1 MARTCQPPLS
11 PDKSDR
17 RQQLPH
23 LGRSY
28 LQYKETVPK
37 ALKMFA
43 LVDCNNF
50 YCSCERVFNPALR
63 DKPVVVLS
71 NNDGCIIARS
81 NEAKALGIKM
91 GEPFFKIRQTLE
103 EQKVAVFSSN
113 YALYGDMSHRVMS
126 LLSEFT
132 PDITIYSIDEAFLQ
146 LPTAEHDPTFSIEE
160 YGKKIV
166 RTVTKGTG
174 IPVTIGIAPTKTLAK
189 IASHFGKQYAGY
201 KNVCLIDTE
210 EKRAKALQLTPIH
223 EVWGIG
229 RRLSPQLAYYG
240 IRTAWDLTQK
250 SEQWVRRNFSVTLA
264 RTWKEL
270 QGDSCIDIEELPH
283 SKSIC
288 TSRSFPEKG
297 ISELPL
303 LEEAV
308 ANFAASCSRKL
319 KQQYTACYGMTIF
332 AYTSRFPTSGHPY
345 QLSQTCSFSVATS
358 DRQEI
363 VSRAVE
369 VLRQHWPDDI
379 TPFIKKAG
387 VIVWGIIP
395 DTAIQAQ
402 LFDPIDRGKQ
412 MALSKAIEEINRKN
426 GHNMVRIAVQG
437 YDKRWHLKCERISK
451 RYTTDID
458 DIIEIKL

>member
-1 MARTCQPPLS
+1 
-11 PDKSDR
+11 
-17 RQQLPH
+17 
-23 LGRSY
+23 
-28 LQYKETVPK
+28 
-37 ALKMFA
+37 MFA

-146 LPTAEHDPTFSIEE
+146 LPIAEHDPTFSIEE

-319 KQQYTACYGMTIF
+319 KQQRTACYGMTIF

-387 VIVWGIIP
+387 VIAWGIIP

-426 GHNMVRIAVQG
+426 GHNMVRFAVQG

>member
-1 MARTCQPPLS
+1 
-11 PDKSDR
+11 
-17 RQQLPH
+17 
-23 LGRSY
+23 
-28 LQYKETVPK
+28 
-37 ALKMFA
+37 MFA

-113 YALYGDMSHRVMS
+113 YALYGDMSQRVMS

-146 LPTAEHDPTFSIEE
+146 LPIAEHDPTFSIEE

-319 KQQYTACYGMTIF
+319 KQQRTACYGMTIF

-387 VIVWGIIP
+387 VIAWGIIP

>member
-1 MARTCQPPLS
+1 
-11 PDKSDR
+11 
-17 RQQLPH
+17 
-23 LGRSY
+23 
-28 LQYKETVPK
+28 
-37 ALKMFA
+37 MFA
-43 LVDCNNF
+43 LVDCNNY

-146 LPTAEHDPTFSIEE
+146 LPIAEHDPTFSIEE

-319 KQQYTACYGMTIF
+319 KQQRTACYGMTIF

-387 VIVWGIIP
+387 VIAWGIIP

>member
-1 MARTCQPPLS
+1 
-11 PDKSDR
+11 
-17 RQQLPH
+17 
-23 LGRSY
+23 
-28 LQYKETVPK
+28 
-37 ALKMFA
+37 MFA

-146 LPTAEHDPTFSIEE
+146 LPIAEHDPTFSIEE

-210 EKRAKALQLTPIH
+210 EKRTKALQLTPIH

-319 KQQYTACYGMTIF
+319 KQQRTACYGMTIF

-387 VIVWGIIP
+387 VIAWGIIP

>member
-1 MARTCQPPLS
+1 
-11 PDKSDR
+11 
-17 RQQLPH
+17 
-23 LGRSY
+23 
-28 LQYKETVPK
+28 
-37 ALKMFA
+37 MFA

-223 EVWGIG
+223 KVWGIG

-250 SEQWVRRNFSVTLA
+250 NEQWVRRNFSVTLA

-297 ISELPL
+297 ICELPL

-319 KQQYTACYGMTIF
+319 KQQHTACYGMTIF

-369 VLRQHWPDDI
+369 VLRQHWPDNI

>member
-1 MARTCQPPLS
+1 
-11 PDKSDR
+11 
-17 RQQLPH
+17 
-23 LGRSY
+23 
-28 LQYKETVPK
+28 
-37 ALKMFA
+37 MFA

-103 EQKVAVFSSN
+103 EQKAAVFSSN

-319 KQQYTACYGMTIF
+319 KQQRTACYGMTIF

-387 VIVWGIIP
+387 VIAWGIIP

>member
-1 MARTCQPPLS
+1 
-11 PDKSDR
+11 
-17 RQQLPH
+17 
-23 LGRSY
+23 
-28 LQYKETVPK
+28 
-37 ALKMFA
+37 MFA

-146 LPTAEHDPTFSIEE
+146 LPIAEHDPTFSIEE

-250 SEQWVRRNFSVTLA
+250 NEQWVRRNFSVTLA

-319 KQQYTACYGMTIF
+319 KQQRTACYGMTIF

-387 VIVWGIIP
+387 VIAWGIIP

-451 RYTTDID
+451 QYTTDID

>member
-1 MARTCQPPLS
+1 
-11 PDKSDR
+11 
-17 RQQLPH
+17 
-23 LGRSY
+23 
-28 LQYKETVPK
+28 
-37 ALKMFA
+37 MFA

-126 LLSEFT
+126 LLSEFI

-146 LPTAEHDPTFSIEE
+146 LPIAEHDPTFSIEE

-319 KQQYTACYGMTIF
+319 KQQRTACYGMTIF

-387 VIVWGIIP
+387 VIAWGIIP

>member
-1 MARTCQPPLS
+1 
-11 PDKSDR
+11 
-17 RQQLPH
+17 
-23 LGRSY
+23 
-28 LQYKETVPK
+28 
-37 ALKMFA
+37 MFG

-50 YCSCERVFNPALR
+50 YCSCERVFNPGLR
-63 DKPVVVLS
+63 TQPVVVLS

-146 LPTAEHDPTFSIEE
+146 LPIAEHDPTFSIEE

-319 KQQYTACYGMTIF
+319 KQQRTACYGMTIF

-387 VIVWGIIP
+387 VIAWGIIP

>member
-1 MARTCQPPLS
+1 
-11 PDKSDR
+11 
-17 RQQLPH
+17 
-23 LGRSY
+23 
-28 LQYKETVPK
+28 
-37 ALKMFA
+37 MFA

-81 NEAKALGIKM
+81 TEAKALGIKM

-146 LPTAEHDPTFSIEE
+146 LPIAEHDPTFSIEE

-319 KQQYTACYGMTIF
+319 KQQRTACYGMTIF

-387 VIVWGIIP
+387 VIAWGIIP

>member
-1 MARTCQPPLS
+1 
-11 PDKSDR
+11 
-17 RQQLPH
+17 
-23 LGRSY
+23 
-28 LQYKETVPK
+28 
-37 ALKMFA
+37 MFA

-71 NNDGCIIARS
+71 NNDGRIIARS

-229 RRLSPQLAYYG
+229 RRLSSQLAYYG

-319 KQQYTACYGMTIF
+319 KQQHTACYGMTIF

-402 LFDPIDRGKQ
+402 LFDPIDRSKQ

>member
-1 MARTCQPPLS
+1 
-11 PDKSDR
+11 
-17 RQQLPH
+17 
-23 LGRSY
+23 
-28 LQYKETVPK
+28 
-37 ALKMFA
+37 MFA

-146 LPTAEHDPTFSIEE
+146 LPIAEHDPTFSIEE

-319 KQQYTACYGMTIF
+319 KQQRTACYGMTIF
-332 AYTSRFPTSGHPY
+332 AYTSRFPTSGYPY

-387 VIVWGIIP
+387 VIAWGIIP

>member
-1 MARTCQPPLS
+1 
-11 PDKSDR
+11 
-17 RQQLPH
+17 
-23 LGRSY
+23 
-28 LQYKETVPK
+28 
-37 ALKMFA
+37 MFA
-43 LVDCNNF
+43 LVDCDNF

-146 LPTAEHDPTFSIEE
+146 LPIAEHDPTFSIEE

-270 QGDSCIDIEELPH
+270 QGDSCIDIEKLPH

-319 KQQYTACYGMTIF
+319 KQQRTACYGMTIF

>member
-1 MARTCQPPLS
+1 
-11 PDKSDR
+11 
-17 RQQLPH
+17 
-23 LGRSY
+23 
-28 LQYKETVPK
+28 
-37 ALKMFA
+37 MFA

-223 EVWGIG
+223 KVWGIG

-250 SEQWVRRNFSVTLA
+250 NEQWVRRNFSVTLA

-319 KQQYTACYGMTIF
+319 KQQHTACYGMTIF

>member
-1 MARTCQPPLS
+1 
-11 PDKSDR
+11 
-17 RQQLPH
+17 
-23 LGRSY
+23 
-28 LQYKETVPK
+28 
-37 ALKMFA
+37 MFA

-146 LPTAEHDPTFSIEE
+146 LPIAEHDPTFSIEE

-303 LEEAV
+303 LKEAV

-319 KQQYTACYGMTIF
+319 KQQHTACYGMTIF

-369 VLRQHWPDDI
+369 ALRQHWPDNI

-387 VIVWGIIP
+387 VIAWGIIP
-395 DTAIQAQ
+395 DTAIQTQ
-402 LFDPIDRGKQ
+402 LFDPIDRSRQ
-412 MALSKAIEEINRKN
+412 MALGKAIDEINRKN
-426 GHNMVRIAVQG
+426 GHNMVRIAIQG

>member
-1 MARTCQPPLS
+1 
-11 PDKSDR
+11 
-17 RQQLPH
+17 
-23 LGRSY
+23 
-28 LQYKETVPK
+28 
-37 ALKMFA
+37 MFA

-50 YCSCERVFNPALR
+50 YCSCERVFNPALC

-146 LPTAEHDPTFSIEE
+146 LPIAEHDPTFSIEE

-319 KQQYTACYGMTIF
+319 KQQRTACYGMTIF

-387 VIVWGIIP
+387 VIAWGIIP

-451 RYTTDID
+451 RYTTNID

>member
-1 MARTCQPPLS
+1 
-11 PDKSDR
+11 
-17 RQQLPH
+17 
-23 LGRSY
+23 
-28 LQYKETVPK
+28 
-37 ALKMFA
+37 MFA

-63 DKPVVVLS
+63 NKPVVVLS

-113 YALYGDMSHRVMS
+113 YTLYGDMSHRVMS

-223 EVWGIG
+223 KVWGIG

-264 RTWKEL
+264 RTRKEL

-283 SKSIC
+283 NKSIC

-297 ISELPL
+297 ICDLPL
-303 LEEAV
+303 LEEAI

-319 KQQYTACYGMTIF
+319 KQQHTACYGMTIF

-345 QLSQTCSFSVATS
+345 QLSSVCSFSVATS
-358 DRQEI
+358 DSQEI

-369 VLRQHWPDDI
+369 ALRQHWPDDI

>member
-1 MARTCQPPLS
+1 
-11 PDKSDR
+11 
-17 RQQLPH
+17 
-23 LGRSY
+23 
-28 LQYKETVPK
+28 
-37 ALKMFA
+37 MFA

-146 LPTAEHDPTFSIEE
+146 LPTAEHGPTFSIEE

-270 QGDSCIDIEELPH
+270 QGDSCIYIEELPH

-319 KQQYTACYGMTIF
+319 KQQHTACYGMTIF

-345 QLSQTCSFSVATS
+345 QLSQTCSTHHGKLVREREPPAVRGTK
-358 DRQEI
+358 DALRRLVLPGIQG
-363 VSRAVE
+363 SR
-369 VLRQHWPDDI
+369 
-379 TPFIKKAG
+379 G
-387 VIVWGIIP
+387 
-395 DTAIQAQ
+395 
-402 LFDPIDRGKQ
+402 
-412 MALSKAIEEINRKN
+412 MAAERSGYPEQGNRRP
-426 GHNMVRIAVQG
+426 G
-437 YDKRWHLKCERISK
+437 L
-451 RYTTDID
+451 
-458 DIIEIKL
+458 

>member
-1 MARTCQPPLS
+1 
-11 PDKSDR
+11 
-17 RQQLPH
+17 
-23 LGRSY
+23 
-28 LQYKETVPK
+28 
-37 ALKMFA
+37 MFA

-146 LPTAEHDPTFSIEE
+146 LPIAEHDPTLSIEE

-319 KQQYTACYGMTIF
+319 KQQRTACYGMTIF

-387 VIVWGIIP
+387 VIAWGIIP

>member
-1 MARTCQPPLS
+1 
-11 PDKSDR
+11 
-17 RQQLPH
+17 
-23 LGRSY
+23 
-28 LQYKETVPK
+28 
-37 ALKMFA
+37 MFA

-71 NNDGCIIARS
+71 NNDGRIIARS

-229 RRLSPQLAYYG
+229 LSPQLAYYG

-303 LEEAV
+303 GRSRSQFRSILLPQAQT
-308 ANFAASCSRKL
+308 AAHGL
-319 KQQYTACYGMTIF
+319 
-332 AYTSRFPTSGHPY
+332 
-345 QLSQTCSFSVATS
+345 
-358 DRQEI
+358 
-363 VSRAVE
+363 
-369 VLRQHWPDDI
+369 LRHDDI
-379 TPFIKKAG
+379 RLHKPL
-387 VIVWGIIP
+387 P
-395 DTAIQAQ
+395 
-402 LFDPIDRGKQ
+402 
-412 MALSKAIEEINRKN
+412 
-426 GHNMVRIAVQG
+426 
-437 YDKRWHLKCERISK
+437 DKRTPLPTITDMQFFRSYFRPTGNCQPCRRSSPTTLAGRHYTFYKESRCHRLGNHT
-451 RYTTDID
+451 RYGYTGPTIRPD
-458 DIIEIKL
+458 

>member
-1 MARTCQPPLS
+1 
-11 PDKSDR
+11 
-17 RQQLPH
+17 
-23 LGRSY
+23 
-28 LQYKETVPK
+28 
-37 ALKMFA
+37 MFT

-146 LPTAEHDPTFSIEE
+146 LPIAEHDPTFSIEE

-319 KQQYTACYGMTIF
+319 KQQRTACYGMTIF

-387 VIVWGIIP
+387 VIAWGIIP

-437 YDKRWHLKCERISK
+437 YDKRWHLKCKRISK

>member
-1 MARTCQPPLS
+1 
-11 PDKSDR
+11 
-17 RQQLPH
+17 
-23 LGRSY
+23 
-28 LQYKETVPK
+28 
-37 ALKMFA
+37 MFA

-146 LPTAEHDPTFSIEE
+146 LPIAEHDPTFSIEE

-319 KQQYTACYGMTIF
+319 KQQRTACYGMTIF

-345 QLSQTCSFSVATS
+345 LLSQTCSFSVATS

-387 VIVWGIIP
+387 VIAWGIIP

>member
-1 MARTCQPPLS
+1 
-11 PDKSDR
+11 
-17 RQQLPH
+17 
-23 LGRSY
+23 
-28 LQYKETVPK
+28 
-37 ALKMFA
+37 MFA

-146 LPTAEHDPTFSIEE
+146 LPTAEHGPTFSIEE

-297 ISELPL
+297 ISKLPL

-319 KQQYTACYGMTIF
+319 KQQRTACYGMTIF

-387 VIVWGIIP
+387 VIAWGIIP

-451 RYTTDID
+451 QYTTDID

>member
-1 MARTCQPPLS
+1 
-11 PDKSDR
+11 
-17 RQQLPH
+17 
-23 LGRSY
+23 
-28 LQYKETVPK
+28 
-37 ALKMFA
+37 MFA

-270 QGDSCIDIEELPH
+270 QGDNCIDIEELPH

-319 KQQYTACYGMTIF
+319 KQQHTACYGMTIF

-402 LFDPIDRGKQ
+402 LFDPIDRSKQ

>member
-1 MARTCQPPLS
+1 
-11 PDKSDR
+11 
-17 RQQLPH
+17 
-23 LGRSY
+23 
-28 LQYKETVPK
+28 
-37 ALKMFA
+37 MFA

-63 DKPVVVLS
+63 NKPVVVLS

-223 EVWGIG
+223 KVWGIG

-319 KQQYTACYGMTIF
+319 KQQRTACYGMTIF

-387 VIVWGIIP
+387 VIAWGIIP

>member
-1 MARTCQPPLS
+1 
-11 PDKSDR
+11 
-17 RQQLPH
+17 
-23 LGRSY
+23 
-28 LQYKETVPK
+28 
-37 ALKMFA
+37 MFA

-81 NEAKALGIKM
+81 NEVKALGIKM

-146 LPTAEHDPTFSIEE
+146 LPIAEHDPTFSIEE

-319 KQQYTACYGMTIF
+319 KQQRTACYGMTIF

-387 VIVWGIIP
+387 VIAWGIIP

>member
-1 MARTCQPPLS
+1 MEILKLQPCGK
-11 PDKSDR
+11 D
-17 RQQLPH
+17 
-23 LGRSY
+23 Y
-28 LQYKETVPK
+28 LWGGT
-37 ALKMFA
+37 
-43 LVDCNNF
+43 
-50 YCSCERVFNPALR
+50 RLR
-63 DKPVVVLS
+63 D
-71 NNDGCIIARS
+71 
-81 NEAKALGIKM
+81 
-91 GEPFFKIRQTLE
+91 
-103 EQKVAVFSSN
+103 
-113 YALYGDMSHRVMS
+113 
-126 LLSEFT
+126 
-132 PDITIYSIDEAFLQ
+132 
-146 LPTAEHDPTFSIEE
+146 E

-166 RTVTKGTG
+166 HTVTKGTG

-297 ISELPL
+297 ISKLPL

-319 KQQYTACYGMTIF
+319 KQQRTACYGMTIF

-387 VIVWGIIP
+387 VIAWGIIP

-426 GHNMVRIAVQG
+426 GFNAVRVAVQG
-437 YDKRWHLKCERISK
+437 YDTKWRLKREYVSK
-451 RYTTDID
+451 RFTTNINEIID
-458 DIIEIKL
+458 VHLD

>member
-1 MARTCQPPLS
+1 
-11 PDKSDR
+11 
-17 RQQLPH
+17 
-23 LGRSY
+23 
-28 LQYKETVPK
+28 
-37 ALKMFA
+37 MFA

-146 LPTAEHDPTFSIEE
+146 LPIAEHDPTFSIEE

-319 KQQYTACYGMTIF
+319 KQQRTACYGMTIF

-345 QLSQTCSFSVATS
+345 QLSQICSFSVATS

-387 VIVWGIIP
+387 VIAWGIIP

>member
-1 MARTCQPPLS
+1 
-11 PDKSDR
+11 
-17 RQQLPH
+17 
-23 LGRSY
+23 
-28 LQYKETVPK
+28 
-37 ALKMFA
+37 MFA

-146 LPTAEHDPTFSIEE
+146 LPIAEHDPTFSIEE

-270 QGDSCIDIEELPH
+270 QGDNCIDIEELPH

-319 KQQYTACYGMTIF
+319 KQQRTACYGMTIF

-387 VIVWGIIP
+387 VIAWGIIP